1 MSEICGMV
9 PFINSSHPDQFYRLF
24 ISLFI
29 HVGSVLSTS
38 LVFALYFAAVLWCVC
53 IQHVKKRDQ
62 NVFCNIFDKTQAI
75 LTNFGTLFPE

>member
-38 LVFALYFAAVLWCVC
+38 LVFALYFAAVMWCVYTVC
-53 IQHVKKRDQ
+53 PEKRDQ
-62 NVFCNIFDKTQAI
+62 NVF
-75 LTNFGTLFPE
+75 L